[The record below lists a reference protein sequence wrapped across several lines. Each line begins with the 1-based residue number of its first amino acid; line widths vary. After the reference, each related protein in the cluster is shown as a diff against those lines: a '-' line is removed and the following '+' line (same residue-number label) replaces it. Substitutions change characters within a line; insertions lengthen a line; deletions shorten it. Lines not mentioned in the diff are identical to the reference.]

1 MRLVKRLMQIV
12 ALVAIAAGGSAIVD
26 AVQGNWFLAL
36 VLGLTVAGVVLAVY
50 GRLVRWAEGRVP
62 AEVAREGAAAATGR
76 GALIGLAMFLAVVL
90 NLAVFGFYHIEGF
103 NSLGGALGLFGIMAS
118 AAVVEE
124 VLFRGLLFRIVEQ
137 WTGTWIALVLSALL
151 FGLSHLG
158 NPDATLWG
166 ATAIA
171 IEAGCMLAAAYAAT
185 RTLWLPIGL
194 HFGWNFAVGGI
205 FGSVVSGNGASQGL
219 LQTVTSGPALLTGG
233 AFGPEGSP
241 YAVVFGLVLTIVF
254 MRLARRRGNLVPMR
268 RRDRQAP
275 VSPAQTDTA
284 VALPQ

>member
-12 ALVAIAAGGSAIVD
+12 ALVAIAAGGSAIVE

-50 GRLVRWAEGRVP
+50 GRLVRWAEGRIPV
-62 AEVAREGAAAATGR
+62 EVAREGAAAATGR

-90 NLAVFGFYHIEGF
+90 NLAIFGFYHIEGF

-284 VALPQ
+284 VALPH

>member
-12 ALVAIAAGGSAIVD
+12 ALVAIAAGGSAIVE

-50 GRLVRWAEGRVP
+50 GRLVRWAEGRIPV
-62 AEVAREGAAAATGR
+62 EVAREGAAAATGR

-254 MRLARRRGNLVPMR
+254 MRMARRRGNIVPMR

>member
-50 GRLVRWAEGRVP
+50 GRLVRWAEGRIP

-241 YAVVFGLVLTIVF
+241 YAVVFGLVLTIAF

>member
-12 ALVAIAAGGSAIVD
+12 ALVAIAAGGSAIVE

-254 MRLARRRGNLVPMR
+254 MRMARRRGNIVPMR

>member
-50 GRLVRWAEGRVP
+50 GRLVRWAEGRIPV
-62 AEVAREGAAAATGR
+62 EVAREGAAAATGR

-90 NLAVFGFYHIEGF
+90 NLAIFGFYHIEGF

-241 YAVVFGLVLTIVF
+241 YAVVFGLVLTIAF

>member
-12 ALVAIAAGGSAIVD
+12 ALVAIAAGGSAIVE

-254 MRLARRRGNLVPMR
+254 MRMARRRGNIVPMR

-275 VSPAQTDTA
+275 VTSAQTDTA

>member
-12 ALVAIAAGGSAIVD
+12 ALVAIAAGGSAIVE

-50 GRLVRWAEGRVP
+50 GRLVRWAEGRIP

-254 MRLARRRGNLVPMR
+254 MRMARRRGNIVPMR

>member
-12 ALVAIAAGGSAIVD
+12 ALVAIAAGGSAIVE

-241 YAVVFGLVLTIVF
+241 YAVVFGLVLTIAF

>member
-12 ALVAIAAGGSAIVD
+12 ALVAIAAGGSAIVE

-50 GRLVRWAEGRVP
+50 GRLVRWAEGRIPV
-62 AEVAREGAAAATGR
+62 EVAREGAAAATGR

-90 NLAVFGFYHIEGF
+90 NLAIFGFYHIEGF

>member
-12 ALVAIAAGGSAIVD
+12 ALVAIAAGGSAIVE

>member
-12 ALVAIAAGGSAIVD
+12 ALVAIAAGGSAIVE
-26 AVQGNWFLAL
+26 AAQGNWFLAL

-50 GRLVRWAEGRVP
+50 GRLVRWAEGRIP

-254 MRLARRRGNLVPMR
+254 MRMARRRGNIVPMR

>member
-254 MRLARRRGNLVPMR
+254 MRMARRRGNIVPMR